1 MPRIFDNINLQMLPI
16 LRETLNV
23 SYRAD
28 FCVGYF
34 NLRGWQKIDDLI
46 ERYPGGEVGCCRLLI
61 GMQSLPSDEL
71 RSVLSLVGG
80 EGRLDNSTIIRL
92 KKKMAAEF
100 RHQLIMGAPSNRDEA
115 GLKRL
120 SSQLK
125 SQKLVVK
132 LFLKHSLHAKLYLV
146 HRHDP
151 NTPTVGFLGSSN
163 LTFSGLVKQGELN
176 VDILDHDACNKLQ
189 KWFNQR
195 WEEYGCIDI
204 SQELAAI
211 IDNSWARQELIPPHH
226 IYLKIAYH
234 LSHEAIAGL
243 SEFRIPREFNNL
255 FEFQKAAVQLAARH
269 VTKRGGVIV
278 GDVVGLGKTLV
289 GTALAKI
296 LQEDCFLETLIIC
309 PKNLTNMWQEYV
321 DNYRLYAK
329 VLSISQVQTKLP
341 ELRRY
346 RVVLIDESHNLR
358 NREGKRYRAI
368 FEYITA
374 NESKCILLSAT
385 PYNKNY
391 LDLSAQLRLFVPEDG
406 DLGFRPEALISELG
420 EIEFSRRHQCS
431 KRSLAAFE
439 KSEHP
444 DDWRDLMKRYMV
456 RRTRSFIKDNYA
468 KSDPPQSP
476 FSKGEENNRKYLEF
490 SDRTRSYFPE
500 RIPKTIKFT
509 MDDAGNSYSC
519 LYSASVVE
527 VINQLNLPRYGLGE
541 YVSKKPKNA
550 PTEDEQRY
558 LNGLFRGGKR
568 LMGFSRTNL
577 FKRLESSGIAFIQ
590 SIERHILRN
599 FIYLYALEKQLDIP
613 IGTQDASLL
622 DTRNND
628 EDAAVTAMLD
638 TETDDEVNSADFSSN
653 AENSTKNLTPQ
664 PPSLQGNGENS
675 KPLSASERGLERG
688 FPDSV
693 SQNDIQGEKITEQ
706 SFRIKAEL
714 IYQEYTIKYSKR
726 FKWLN
731 STLFDSK
738 KLKRDLL
745 ADAKVLI
752 NLLQQFGEWKPKQD
766 EKLAALINLVTQIHP
781 TEKILIFTQFA
792 DTVRYLTDN
801 LQAVNI
807 NNVASVTGQD
817 KNPTE
822 LAQRFSP
829 VSNNKQDKIS
839 NNDEL
844 RILIATD
851 VLSEGHNLQD
861 CAIIVNWDLPWAI
874 IRLIQRAGRVDRIGQ
889 NAEKILCYSFLPA
902 AGVERIINLRGRLK
916 QRLQENAEVVG
927 TDETF
932 FEDESTQVILDL
944 YNEKS
949 GVLDGDEDTEVD
961 LTSEAFQIW
970 KKATDDNPGLK
981 KKIEEMPNVV
991 YSTRSHNPKPVQP
1004 EGVLLYMKTTEGNDS
1019 LIYVDRDG
1027 NSVTQS
1033 QLGVL
1038 KAAACEPDTPAIP
1051 KHKKHHELVL
1061 KGSELIAEEEKNSGG
1076 QLGRPSGA
1084 RFRTYER
1091 LKSYVKENKGTLFVS
1106 EELLKAIDDIY
1117 RYPLRQSAID
1127 TLNRQLRSGI
1137 NNQQLAE
1144 LTVALRTDDR
1154 LCIVSEE
1161 IEKREPQIVCSLG
1174 LFEE

>member
-23 SYRAD
+23 SYKAD

-100 RHQLIMGAPSNRDEA
+100 RNQLIMGAPSNRDEA

-163 LTFSGLVKQGELN
+163 LTFSGLAKQGELN

-211 IDNSWARQELIPPHH
+211 IDNSWAREELIPPHH

-406 DLGFRPEALISELG
+406 DLGFRPEALINELG
-420 EIEFSRRHQCS
+420 KDEFGKRYQCNV
-431 KRSLAAFE
+431 RSLAAFE

-444 DDWRDLMKRYMV
+444 DDWRNLMKHYMV

-476 FSKGEENNRKYLEF
+476 FVKGEGKIRKYLEF
-490 SDRTRSYFPE
+490 ADGTRSYFPE
-500 RIPKTIKFT
+500 RIPKTIKFNI
-509 MDDAGNSYSC
+509 DEAVNYYSS

-541 YVSKKPKNA
+541 YVAKKAKISS
-550 PTEDEQRY
+550 TEAEQRY
-558 LNGLFRGGKR
+558 LNSLFRGGKR

-599 FIYLYALEKQLDIP
+599 FVYLYALEKGLDIP

-622 DTRNND
+622 DTSNND
-628 EDAAVTAMLD
+628 EDTDTVTAMLD
-638 TETDDEVNSADFSSN
+638 TETEDEPDDLDSSDN
-653 AENSTKNLTPQ
+653 IE
-664 PPSLQGNGENS
+664 
-675 KPLSASERGLERG
+675 
-688 FPDSV
+688 
-693 SQNDIQGEKITEQ
+693 IEKFTEKA
-706 SFRIKAEL
+706 FRIKAES
-714 IYQEYTIKYSKR
+714 IYQEYTAKYPKR
-726 FKWLN
+726 FKWLK
-731 STLFDSK
+731 SSLFNPK

-745 ADAKVLI
+745 ADATILI
-752 NLLQQFGEWKPKQD
+752 NLLQEFGDWKPKQD
-766 EKLAALINLVTQIHP
+766 EKLAALIQLLTQTHP
-781 TEKILIFTQFA
+781 QEKVLIFTQFA
-792 DTVRYLTDN
+792 DTVGYLTEN
-801 LQAVNI
+801 LQAII
-807 NNVASVTGQD
+807 NNVAGVTGQN

-822 LAQRFSP
+822 LAQKFSP
-829 VSNNKQDKIS
+829 VSNKKRDRIS
-839 NNDEL
+839 PSDEL
-844 RILIATD
+844 RVLIATD

-902 AGVERIINLRGRLK
+902 EGVERIINLRGRLK

-932 FEDESTQVILDL
+932 FEDESTQVILDI

-970 KKATDDNPGLK
+970 KKATDNNPALK

-991 YSTRSHNPKPVQP
+991 YSTRAYNPKPVQP

-1019 LIYVDRDG
+1019 LIYVDKNG

-1033 QLGVL
+1033 QLAIL
-1038 KAAACEPDTPAIP
+1038 KVAACEPDTPAIS

-1061 KGSELIAEEEKNSGG
+1061 KASELIAEEEKNSGG

-1091 LKSYVKENKGTLFVS
+1091 LKSYVREMKGTLFVS
-1106 EELLKAIDDIY
+1106 EELLKAIDEIY